1 MAGGIRLPALA
12 AALLLG
18 LVGGTAAESP
28 GDTFKDCAA
37 CPEMVVV
44 PAGSFRM
51 GDLNGAGYGVEGPVH
66 DVRIGHAFAVGIH
79 EVTFAEWD
87 ACVAAG
93 GCSYRPG
100 DEGWGRGRRPVVN
113 VSWDDAQAHARW
125 LNRMTGKTY
134 RLLTEAEWEYVARAA
149 TRSRYPWGDGIDG
162 SRARYASRE
171 GTAPVGTFAANGF
184 GVHDT
189 AGNAWEWVQDCW
201 HEGYAGA
208 PADGAAWTGD
218 GECGPRVRR
227 GGSWRS
233 IAGVVRSAV
242 RYRSTGD
249 RRTDAIGYRLARNL
263 D

>member
-1 MAGGIRLPALA
+1 MAGAIRLPALA
-12 AALLLG
+12 AALFLG
-18 LVGGTAAESP
+18 LAGGPAADSP
-28 GDTFKDCAA
+28 DDTFKDCPE

-51 GDLNGAGYGVEGPVH
+51 GDVNGAGYGVEEPVH
-66 DVRIGHAFAVGIH
+66 DVRIGRAFAVGIH

-93 GCSYRPG
+93 GCPHRPG

-113 VSWDDAQAHARW
+113 VSWDDVHTHARW
-125 LNRMTGKTY
+125 LSRMTGKTY
-134 RLLTEAEWEYVARAA
+134 RLLTEAEWEYVARAG
-149 TRSRYPWGDGIDG
+149 TQTRYPWGDDVDE
-162 SRARYASRE
+162 SRAHYASQD
-171 GTAPVGTFAANGF
+171 GTVPVGSFAPNGF

-208 PADGAAWTGD
+208 PADGAAWVGD
-218 GECGPRVRR
+218 NTCGSKVRR
-227 GGSWRS
+227 GGSWSS
-233 IAGVVRSAV
+233 IAKVARSAV
-242 RYRSTGD
+242 RYWSTRD
-249 RRTDAIGYRLARNL
+249 RRTHAVGYRLARNV